1 MMPSSA
7 AHAPDPLFT
16 ACPPLHRPT
25 EARLHRSRE
34 LPTAPLQLMAR
45 RTRLH
50 SPPPSG
56 AAIAE
61 PPYSLSLVKPKPSHR
76 CPPFI
81 PFFPRKPTPPE
92 ATHRLLSTPPW
103 NPLSDPRHHSW
114 PPLTENATATAACPL
129 HSERHPPRGPPSN
142 QLAPH
147 LPLLSSELWVPV
159 TTTAR
164 DRWRRN
170 ATVKA
175 ASTPSPLTSRIG
187 STLPVLSQL
196 PPPFRPPMGHCRLCH
211 RQSG

>member
-1 MMPSSA
+1 LNNWDLALFPSGWPMMPSSA

-45 RTRLH
+45 RTRPH

-92 ATHRLLSTPPW
+92 ATHRLLSTPPGTLC
-103 NPLSDPRHHSW
+103 PILGTTAGHLSPKTQP
-114 PPLTENATATAACPL
+114 PPLLVPSTVNAI
-129 HSERHPPRGPPSN
+129 
-142 QLAPH
+142 
-147 LPLLSSELWVPV
+147 LL
-159 TTTAR
+159 
-164 DRWRRN
+164 
-170 ATVKA
+170 
-175 ASTPSPLTSRIG
+175 G
-187 STLPVLSQL
+187 VLLQIN
-196 PPPFRPPMGHCRLCH
+196 
-211 RQSG
+211 